1 MGPTEIRTQLI
12 AEVLRFVLAASQL
25 PGIVRIALIG
35 SLTTRKSDPKD
46 ADLLVTVTDDANLAP
61 LAQLGR
67 KLQGRAM
74 ALGRGGEVFL
84 VDTQN
89 SYLGRI
95 CPWKECA
102 PGIRMRCDALHCG
115 RREYMHDD
123 LEAIQ
128 LKSSL
133 IAAPPMELWP
143 EVHARVSI
151 PQDIEQ
157 GLIAPLRR
165 RES

>member
-25 PGIVRIALIG
+25 PGIVRIAVIG

-61 LAQLGR
+61 LALLGR
-67 KLQGRAM
+67 RLQGHAM

-89 SYLGRI
+89 SYIGRI
-95 CPWKECA
+95 CSWKECA
-102 PGIRMRCDALHCG
+102 PGIRVRCDALHCG
-115 RREYMHDD
+115 RRVYLHDD

-133 IAAPPMELWP
+133 IAAPPLDLWP
-143 EVHARVSI
+143 EVRARVSI

-157 GLIAPLRR
+157 GLIAPLKRR
-165 RES
+165 GP